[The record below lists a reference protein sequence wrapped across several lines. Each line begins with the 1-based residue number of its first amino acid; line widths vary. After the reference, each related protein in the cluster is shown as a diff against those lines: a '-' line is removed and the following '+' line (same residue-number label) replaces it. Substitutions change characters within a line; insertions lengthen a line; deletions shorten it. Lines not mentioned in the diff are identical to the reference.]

1 MIIKAF
7 LNGGVFG
14 VVAAVGVFIHQ
25 SKQLENC
32 VADPI
37 RLSTDIVYKIR
48 MEDVCQIHP
57 EVAAL
62 GAATIVGLVVTVISY
77 LLPQKKN

>member
-1 MIIKAF
+1 MILKAYLSGGIF
-7 LNGGVFG
+7 GVFVA
-14 VVAAVGVFIHQ
+14 VVVLIHQ

-32 VADPI
+32 VTDPM
-37 RLSTDIVYKIR
+37 RLSTDILYKIR

-57 EVAAL
+57 EAAAL
-62 GAATIVGLVVTVISY
+62 GAAIIVGLVVPVISS